1 MESVARGVGG
11 AKGVGDAPSVGDA
24 PGEVPAAVPASV
36 PAAVPAAVPASGETK
51 HAQRRALDPGTAS
64 GLNSQPSCAPPAP
77 SGSVRSKG
85 VATGDEDGSEE
96 APSPG
101 LNGCDGRG
109 SSSKRRASR
118 GVTARSGVHE
128 RGGPSPSMPCGVD
141 MLGVGIP
148 SGVDGIPPHR
158 CRCGSGPPAGSAPAE
173 ASCSAER
180 RSAPPPCEEP
190 GRLRPYPWSGDS
202 AASEGEAMEP
212 LEVSIE
218 CSSNDETREVSP
230 REESTDEP
238 GEPCSRGTSRTDGSS
253 TDTGGT
259 SGTGGTRWCA
269 KGGDS
274 IARTGELAAASMRGE
289 CSGSESYWSDSA
301 SEVAT
306 EGGRYGGES

>member
-1 MESVARGVGG
+1 M
-11 AKGVGDAPSVGDA
+11 
-24 PGEVPAAVPASV
+24 

-64 GLNSQPSCAPPAP
+64 GLNSQPPCAPVP

-85 VATGDEDGSEE
+85 VAAGDRDGSEE

-128 RGGPSPSMPCGVD
+128 RGGPSPGMPSGVD
-141 MLGVGIP
+141 MLGGGIP
-148 SGVDGIPPHR
+148 SGVDGGPPHR
-158 CRCGSGPPAGSAPAE
+158 CRCGSGPPAGSTPAE

-180 RSAPPPCEEP
+180 RIAPPPCEEP
-190 GRLRPYPWSGDS
+190 GRLRPCPCSGES
-202 AASEGEAMEP
+202 AASDGEVAEP
-212 LEVSIE
+212 LKVCIE
-218 CSSNDETREVSP
+218 RSSSDERREVSP
-230 REESTDEP
+230 REELTEEP
-238 GEPCSRGTSRTDGSS
+238 GEPCSRETSRADGSS
-253 TDTGGT
+253 TDTGC
-259 SGTGGTRWCA
+259 TGVMRGCT

-274 IARTGELAAASMRGE
+274 IARTGELAAASVRGE
-289 CSGSESYWSDSA
+289 LSGSESYRSDSA

-306 EGGRYGGES
+306 EGGRCGGES